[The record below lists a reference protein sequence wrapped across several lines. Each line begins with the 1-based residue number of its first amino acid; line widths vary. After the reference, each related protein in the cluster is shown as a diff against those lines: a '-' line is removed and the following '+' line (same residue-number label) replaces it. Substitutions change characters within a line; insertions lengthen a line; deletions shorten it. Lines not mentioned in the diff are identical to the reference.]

1 MPINRKI
8 KKYSV
13 PDTFGK
19 RFSKSRK
26 YKGLRQSDLAR
37 KLGYSQNSAI
47 SDIER
52 DITPVNNS
60 SLLRISEILD
70 VDLHWLI
77 TGQPSP
83 YVKSLVSGYSEI
95 VLSLSGLLK
104 NALSDLI
111 QQKIVCYEKRHF
123 LIKEVEKDPDKQVT
137 LDKLN
142 ARIEE
147 LETAYENAV
156 KAYEQLLN
164 PTFIPPLDD
173 PPDTPN
179 K

>member
-1 MPINRKI
+1 MAQKTKILTLGGRLRKL
-8 KKYSV
+8 
-13 PDTFGK
+13 
-19 RFSKSRK
+19 RK
-26 YKGLRQSDLAR
+26 DKGLSQSDLA
-37 KLGYSQNSAI
+37 KILGYQKNGPV
-47 SDIER
+47 SDLEL
-52 DITPVNNS
+52 DKTPATSVVLFKLS
-60 SLLRISEILD
+60 RSLEI
-70 VDLHWLI
+70 DLHWLI

-83 YVKSLVSGYSEI
+83 YVKSLISGYSEI

-123 LIKEVEKDPDKQVT
+123 LIKEVENDPDKQVE
-137 LDKLN
+137 LDKLK

-147 LETAYENAV
+147 LETTYDKAV

-173 PPDTPN
+173 PPDTQN